1 MFFFQAEDG
10 IRDVA
15 VTGVQT
21 CALPILFAHLRELDA
36 LPPEHGP
43 VFAREEGADQG
54 SGAQLDAL
62 DLPEHFWGDQSPAG
76 AERGG
81 LGTSTILAFVRHGT
95 PTASRIFP
103 MTRSESMSSASASNV
118 SRTRCRSTSKA
129 MALTSSGTT
138 KARPRRNACARAACA
153 RQIDARGLAPKAMS
167 GFSSGRPIA
176 C

>member
-1 MFFFQAEDG
+1 PPPPTSTLFPYTTLFRSLTLLVVRLHERVAHPC
-10 IRDVA
+10 RDVPVDRA
-15 VTGVQT
+15 EVVS
-21 CALPILFAHLRELDA
+21 LLVFAHLRKLDA
-36 LPPEHGP
+36 LPPEHRP

-81 LGTSTILAFVRHGT
+81 LGTSTILAFVRHDT

-118 SRTRCRSTSKA
+118 SRTRCRSTSHP
-129 MALTSSGTT
+129 MATTPSGT
-138 KARPRRNACARAACA
+138 
-153 RQIDARGLAPKAMS
+153 
-167 GFSSGRPIA
+167 
-176 C
+176 